1 MSSCLLHVCHRA
13 LLCGLLL
20 LIAASGLHAEPLRD
34 PTRPPRSLA
43 APTRVETTSK
53 WQVSSILISADR
65 RVATVNGQA
74 VQVGDRISGAR
85 VLAIAA
91 DSVRLRNEK
100 KEFTVRLHAQRI
112 KEPVVQAGE
121 KGEGK

>member
-1 MSSCLLHVCHRA
+1 MSSCRLHVCLRA

-20 LIAASGLHAEPLRD
+20 LIAASGLQAEPLRD
-34 PTRPPRSLA
+34 PTRPPQSLTVPA
-43 APTRVETTSK
+43 RVETTSK

-65 RVATVNGQA
+65 RVAMVNGRA
-74 VQVGDRISGAR
+74 VQVGDRVSGAR

-100 KEFTVRLHAQRI
+100 KEFTVRLHTQRI
-112 KEPVVQAGE
+112 KEPVAETGE